1 MEVWTLWQEHYWLSG
16 TIKAITTLAS
26 VPTAIL
32 LVKLAL
38 QVLAVPSGVTSGN
51 NQPRASGS

>member
-1 MEVWTLWQEHYWLSG
+1 MEVWTLWHQHYWLSG
-16 TIKAITTLAS
+16 MIRAITALAS

-32 LVKLAL
+32 LVKLGL
-38 QVLAVPSGVTSGN
+38 QVLAESSGVTSGN